1 MAYLM
6 SRDNYLF
13 SLHSLY
19 IRLCW
24 TPNRET
30 VMGRT
35 TPTFVDLLRQTQ
47 EYWAKFRRA
56 LRRDDRPHF
65 DRLFHQVRYFT
76 PSAMYQC
83 HDNAMETIL
92 LTLHLA
98 HERQIAAVEEKLRSE
113 GRLPPE
119 EGAPAEPIEL
129 PFAEG

>member
-1 MAYLM
+1 
-6 SRDNYLF
+6 
-13 SLHSLY
+13 
-19 IRLCW
+19 
-24 TPNRET
+24 
-30 VMGRT
+30 MGRT

-65 DRLFHQVRYFT
+65 DRLFHQVRQFT

-83 HDNAMETIL
+83 HDNPMETIL
-92 LTLHLA
+92 LTIALA
-98 HERQIAAVEEKLRSE
+98 HERRIAAVEEKLLGE

-119 EGAPAEPIEL
+119 AEAPAETGEL